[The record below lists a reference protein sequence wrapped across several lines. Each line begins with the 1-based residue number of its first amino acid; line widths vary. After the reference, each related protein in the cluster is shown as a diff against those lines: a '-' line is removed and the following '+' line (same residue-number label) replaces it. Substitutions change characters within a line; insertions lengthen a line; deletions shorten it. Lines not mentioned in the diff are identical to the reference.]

1 VPDLTPRPLR
11 VAFFNRSY
19 WPDVAATGQYLTELA
34 QDLVERHAC
43 EVTVVAGQPLTA
55 SAVRSGGIFS
65 RETRNGVRI
74 LRANG
79 THFRP
84 RRFAGRAAN
93 YLTYFT
99 SASLASLF
107 VRRPDVVVSMTDP
120 PIIGLLALATA
131 RRTGAKFVFWCNDIF
146 PEVAVL
152 LEDFQSDIVN
162 AGLDRINRFVISHAD
177 VVVAIGARMKRRLV
191 EEKGADPSRVE
202 TIHYWAD
209 CDAIAPTPRDN
220 AFARANGLVDK
231 FVVMH
236 SGNVGASQNLE
247 MIVEA
252 ADRLRGCPDIVFA
265 IVGDGMKRAALA
277 ESAAARGLTN
287 LRFFPYQ
294 PKETLDESFG
304 TADVFVVSLKAG
316 IEGYIV
322 PSKLY
327 GTLAAGRPYI
337 AAVDASAEPADVA
350 RDHRCGL
357 LVAPGDVDALVA
369 AVTRLKDDP
378 EECAAMGRRAR
389 EAAWLFDRRRAVST
403 YYAMLARLATTAAAS
418 AADAPAGTR

>member
-1 VPDLTPRPLR
+1 MPRPLR
-11 VAFFNRSY
+11 IVFFNRSY
-19 WPDVAATGQYLTELA
+19 WPDMAATGQYLTELA
-34 QDLVERHAC
+34 QDLAGRHGC
-43 EVTVVAGQPLTA
+43 EVTVVAVQPLTV
-55 SAVRSGGIFS
+55 SAVRSRAIFS
-65 RETRNGVRI
+65 RETRNGVHI

-93 YLTYFT
+93 YLTYFA
-99 SASLASLF
+99 SAALASLF
-107 VRRPDVVVSMTDP
+107 VRRPDVVVSLTDP
-120 PIIGLLALATA
+120 PIVGLLALATA
-131 RRTGAKFVFWCNDIF
+131 RRTGAKFAFWCNDIF
-146 PEVAVL
+146 PEVAML
-152 LEDFQSDIVN
+152 LEDFQSGIVN
-162 AGLDRINRFVISHAD
+162 TGLDRINRSLISHAD
-177 VVVAIGARMKRRLV
+177 LIVSIGNRMKRRLV
-191 EEKGADPSRVE
+191 EEKGADASRVE

-209 CDAIAPTPRDN
+209 CEAISPTPRDN

-252 ADRLRGCPDIVFA
+252 ADRLKGRPDIVFA
-265 IVGDGMKRAALA
+265 IVGDGVKRPSLA
-277 ESAAARGLTN
+277 SMAEARGLTN
-287 LRFFPYQ
+287 VRFFPYQ
-294 PKETLDESFG
+294 PKESLDQSFG

-337 AAVDASAEPADVA
+337 AAVDASAEPAEVA
-350 RDHRCGL
+350 REHRCGL
-357 LVAPGDVDALVA
+357 LVTPGDVDGFTA
-369 AVTRLKDDP
+369 AIARLKDDP

-389 EAAWLFDRRRAVST
+389 EAAWLFDRRRAVLT
-403 YYAMLARLATTAAAS
+403 YYNAFAHLAKG
-418 AADAPAGTR
+418 ADASSSASPVGAR

>member
-1 VPDLTPRPLR
+1 MNPARRPLH

-19 WPDVAATGQYLTELA
+19 WPDMASTGQYLTELA
-34 QDLVERHAC
+34 QDLVERHGC
-43 EVTVVAGQPLTA
+43 KVTVVAGQPLTV
-55 SAVRSGGIFS
+55 SAVRARGVFS
-65 RETRNGVRI
+65 REERLGVHI
-74 LRANG
+74 IRANG

-93 YLTYFT
+93 YLTYFG
-99 SASLASLF
+99 SAAVASLF
-107 VRRPDVVVSMTDP
+107 VRRPDIVVSLTDP
-120 PIIGLLALATA
+120 PIVGLLALATA

-152 LEDFQSDIVN
+152 LEDFQSELVN
-162 AGLDRINRFVISHAD
+162 RSLDRINRSLIAHAD
-177 VVVAIGARMKRRLV
+177 LVVSIGGRMKRRLV
-191 EEKGADPSRVE
+191 EEKGADPSRVA
-202 TIHYWAD
+202 TIHNWAD
-209 CDAIAPTPRDN
+209 CEAIAPTPRDN
-220 AFARANGLVDK
+220 AFARTNDLVDK

-247 MIVEA
+247 MILEA
-252 ADRLRGCPDIVFA
+252 AERLRDRSDIVFA
-265 IVGDGMKRAALA
+265 IVGDGVKRAALE

-294 PKETLDESFG
+294 PKELLDQSFG

-337 AAVDASAEPADVA
+337 AAVDESAEPADVA
-350 RDHRCGL
+350 RAHRCGL
-357 LVAPGDVDALVA
+357 LVRPGDVDAFVA
-369 AVTRLKDDP
+369 AVQRLKDDP
-378 EECAAMGRRAR
+378 DECAAMGRRAR
-389 EAAWLFDRRRAVST
+389 DAAWQFDRRRAVST
-403 YYAMLARLATTAAAS
+403 YYETFAQLAGSVR
-418 AADAPAGTR
+418 

>member
-1 VPDLTPRPLR
+1 M
-11 VAFFNRSY
+11 
-19 WPDVAATGQYLTELA
+19 
-34 QDLVERHAC
+34 
-43 EVTVVAGQPLTA
+43 AGQPLTVE
-55 SAVRSGGIFS
+55 AVRSKGIFS
-65 RETRNGVRI
+65 RETRNGVQI

-93 YLTYFT
+93 YLTYFA
-99 SASLASLF
+99 SAAVASLF
-107 VRRPDVVVSMTDP
+107 VHPPDIVVSLTDP
-120 PIIGLLALATA
+120 PIVGLLALATA

-152 LEDFQSDIVN
+152 LEDFQSPLVN
-162 AGLDRINRFVISHAD
+162 SSLDRVNRYLISHAELI
-177 VVVAIGARMKRRLV
+177 VSIGARMKRRLV
-191 EEKGADPSRVE
+191 EEKGADASRVE

-209 CDAIAPTPRDN
+209 CEAISPAPRDN
-220 AFARANGLVDK
+220 AFARAHGLVDK

-247 MIVEA
+247 MIIDA
-252 ADRLRGCPDIVFA
+252 ADRLRDRSDIVFA
-265 IVGDGMKRAALA
+265 IVGDGVKRPALA
-277 ESAAARGLTN
+277 EMARARSLTN

-294 PKETLDESFG
+294 PKESLEQSFG

-337 AAVDASAEPADVA
+337 AAVDPSAEPADVA

-357 LVAPGDVDALVA
+357 LVTPGDVDAFAA
-369 AVTRLKDDP
+369 AVTTLKENP

-389 EAAWLFDRRRAVST
+389 DAAWLFDRRRAVAA
-403 YYAMLARLATTAAAS
+403 YYETFALLAGR
-418 AADAPAGTR
+418 ADASPSASPVGV